1 MATNGGAVKI
11 KDAQKLELEEISQR
25 VVGMEE
31 ITEIMEERTEPPAAE
46 GSSPRT
52 APRFDDDSRRPF
64 SRCIEDGWNNFL
76 LQSLNIENL
85 FVLSDIKYYSAIMR
99 LHGCISN
106 PVSMA
111 IIQLALLISTC
122 FNQIPRQTVNPLME
136 NTPFSAVWNAPIEQC
151 ETKFRVIVDLSL
163 FEIIGSPLETITGQ
177 PITIFYHTRLGYY
190 PYYDD
195 LTGESFNG
203 GIPQLAPIDLHYTK
217 MVEDIQYYIPS
228 KVVPGIAIINWENWR
243 PQWIRNWDLK
253 DIYRIKSVAL
263 VKQRNQSLNLSDMI
277 MIAKNEFEEQAK
289 DLMLKTLKLGKLLRP
304 NYLWGFYLYPDCY
317 NYNYKDK
324 TINYTGSC
332 PDIEVARNNELL
344 WLWNESTALFP
355 SIYLQTSLQASVA
368 AAKFVRHR
376 VQEAKRVALLS
387 SQKYTPPLYVYI
399 RPVFTDAATVYLSE
413 IDLVHTIGE
422 SAALGTAGFIIWG
435 SLSMTETESVCLAA
449 ADYVKEILNPYIVNV
464 TSAARL
470 CSKILCQKKGRCVR
484 KNWDSTYYL
493 HLNPA
498 SFRII
503 QNATGYT
510 VIGRAS
516 FEDIFY
522 YTEKFTCQ
530 CYEGQKCEPASDII
544 NYITELDACVNPYN
558 CIDLNLYTESST
570 KSSIIDL
577 TSANL
582 ISTKSTSANLTS
594 AIPSQNYACSVYAHF
609 APLFTIIFSVLYTM
623 HQI

>member
-1 MATNGGAVKI
+1 MAITSRAPYHGVRNTVRMLVKDSEGGAPMDRAFFI
-11 KDAQKLELEEISQR
+11 KRILLKACGFETEEIYSLQDFPSAGFFD
-25 VVGMEE
+25 VTFKHAAACVKFLKIHTDVKNEE
-31 ITEIMEERTEPPAAE
+31 VSAPEIAGSFWAAFFE
-46 GSSPRT
+46 
-52 APRFDDDSRRPF
+52 F
-64 SRCIEDGWNNFL
+64 SNN
-76 LQSLNIENL
+76 
-85 FVLSDIKYYSAIMR
+85 KYYSAIMR

-122 FNQIPRQTVNPLME
+122 FNQIPRQTVNPLIE
-136 NTPFSAVWNAPIEQC
+136 NSPFSAVWNAPIELC
-151 ETKFRVIVDLSL
+151 ETKFRVTVDLSL

-203 GIPQLAPIDLHYTK
+203 GIPQLAPLDLHYAK
-217 MVEDIQYYIPS
+217 IVEDIQHYIPS
-228 KVVPGIAIINWENWR
+228 KVVPGIAVINWENWR

-263 VKQRNQSLNLSDMI
+263 VKQLNQSLNMSDMI
-277 MIAKNEFEEQAK
+277 VIAKNEFEEQAK

-304 NYLWGFYLYPDCY
+304 NNLWGFYLYPDCY

-355 SIYLQTSLQASVA
+355 SIYLQTMLQASVA

-387 SQKYTPPLYVYI
+387 SQKYTPPLYVYT
-399 RPVFTDAATVYLSE
+399 RPVFTDAATEYLSE

-435 SLSMTETESVCLAA
+435 SLSMTETEKAA
-449 ADYVKEILNPYIVNV
+449 IQRLGV
-464 TSAARL
+464 TSQVFRPSRTVQVSML
-470 CSKILCQKKGRCVR
+470 LRPSVGYCQ
-484 KNWDSTYYL
+484 
-493 HLNPA
+493 
-498 SFRII
+498 
-503 QNATGYT
+503 
-510 VIGRAS
+510 IGR
-516 FEDIFY
+516 
-522 YTEKFTCQ
+522 K
-530 CYEGQKCEPASDII
+530 
-544 NYITELDACVNPYN
+544 
-558 CIDLNLYTESST
+558 
-570 KSSIIDL
+570 
-577 TSANL
+577 
-582 ISTKSTSANLTS
+582 
-594 AIPSQNYACSVYAHF
+594 
-609 APLFTIIFSVLYTM
+609 
-623 HQI
+623 